1 MGTRAKKMDN
11 IVKAMVL
18 ITNIGKLSRGG
29 SKDRILEGC
38 NKERKSDRIEYY
50 I

>member
-1 MGTRAKKMDN
+1 MGS

-18 ITNIGKLSRGG
+18 LTDMGKLSRGG
-29 SKDRILEGC
+29 SKDRIQEGS
-38 NKERKSDRIEYY
+38 NKERKLDRIEYY